1 MAAASWVMA
10 KPSRLRGRR
19 SGPGGS
25 GGCSAADG
33 RIRRL
38 PPPLSGWTVAR
49 DAPAPPA
56 QTFREWWRAREG
68 GPR

>member
-1 MAAASWVMA
+1 MAAASWVLA
-10 KPSRLRGRR
+10 KPSRLAAGQRAGRLGR
-19 SGPGGS
+19 LLSR
-25 GGCSAADG
+25 DG

-38 PPPLSGWTVAR
+38 PPPLSGWTAAR